1 MKTIGAAS
9 VAILALACTAGAAW
23 SGETDDAGPQW
34 LSSIADQKLI
44 AVDGSSITLTPADD
58 KLVVATASASGAAQA
73 RTFALVNDDMGT
85 ISDAQG
91 RVTGFFRVTANGL
104 EAQFGDGHTE
114 QLSLNGAGGIFL
126 ATHASSGNSC
136 MAWYPAG
143 HVFSEAE
150 RRAAVAD
157 FASRLGLQSG
167 AKRPHVES
175 CSLMKSAVQ
184 PAPAPAPITSSRGHH
199 ATQTAM
205 NDTPIMV
212 RTSVVHAIDA
222 AATVPMAAPPPM
234 PMMAAPAQAAPQP
247 IKWTATARAQE
258 PGATP
263 LAGHG
268 ASDCLSVE
276 SDGANLGFR
285 NSCGYGVQFA
295 YCLQMSSES
304 DASCDAGSKTGD
316 VAAKGFAPVVFDAN
330 IKAADASMISAGSRA
345 AGPRA
350 KSPRIST
357 APIRPR
363 AAACAQNRLE
373 LKNKKK
379 GQTNEHDTQ
388 TLSFSPRR
396 GRDDG
401 HILRRGSVRAARRS
415 DGAENR
421 RRAAGIDGGGAHL
434 RRRGVV

>member
-1 MKTIGAAS
+1 MKTICAAS
-9 VAILALACTAGAAW
+9 VAILALACTAGTAW
-23 SGETDDAGPQW
+23 SGETDDNGPQW

-58 KLVVATASASGAAQA
+58 KLVVATASASGAAEA

-91 RVTGFFRVTANGL
+91 RVTGFFRVTSSGL

-167 AKRPHVES
+167 AKAPHVES
-175 CSLMKSAVQ
+175 CSLMKSAAQ
-184 PAPAPAPITSSRGHH
+184 PASMPAPITSTRSHH

-205 NDTPIMV
+205 NDTPIIV
-212 RTSVVHAIDA
+212 RSSVVHAIDA
-222 AATVPMAAPPPM
+222 AATIPMAAPPPV
-234 PMMAAPAQAAPQP
+234 PMMVTPILAAPAQAAPQP
-247 IKWTATARAQE
+247 IKWTATARAEE
-258 PGATP
+258 PAATP
-263 LAGHG
+263 QVGHG

-276 SDGANLGFR
+276 SDGTNLGFR

-295 YCLQMSSES
+295 YCLQTASES

-330 IKAADASMISAGSRA
+330 IKAADAEHDFRWVACSGAASEVTAHLDRADPPAGRCI
-345 AGPRA
+345 RA
-350 KSPRIST
+350 KSS
-357 APIRPR
+357 
-363 AAACAQNRLE
+363 
-373 LKNKKK
+373 
-379 GQTNEHDTQ
+379 
-388 TLSFSPRR
+388 
-396 GRDDG
+396 
-401 HILRRGSVRAARRS
+401 
-415 DGAENR
+415 
-421 RRAAGIDGGGAHL
+421 
-434 RRRGVV
+434 

>member
-1 MKTIGAAS
+1 MKLIGAAS
-9 VAILALACTAGAAW
+9 VAILALACTAGSAW
-23 SGETDDAGPQW
+23 SGVTDDTGPQW

-58 KLVVATASASGAAQA
+58 KLVVATASPSGAAQA
-73 RTFALVNDDMGT
+73 RTFALINDDMGT
-85 ISDAQG
+85 IADSQG

-157 FASRLGLQSG
+157 FASRLGLQAG
-167 AKRPHVES
+167 LKAPHVES
-175 CSLMKSAVQ
+175 CSLMKSAAQ
-184 PAPAPAPITSSRGHH
+184 PVSAPIASSHGRH
-199 ATQTAM
+199 ATQTAA

-212 RTSVVHAIDA
+212 RSSVVHAIDA
-222 AATVPMAAPPPM
+222 AATVPMAAPPPVM
-234 PMMAAPAQAAPQP
+234 VTPIPAASVPAPAAPQP
-247 IKWTATARAQE
+247 IKWTATARAE
-258 PGATP
+258 DPAATP
-263 LAGHG
+263 QVGHG

-276 SDGANLGFR
+276 SDGSNLGFR

-295 YCLQMSSES
+295 YCLQMASES

-330 IKAADASMISAGSRA
+330 IKAADAEHDFRWVACSGAASEVTAHLDRADPPAGRCV
-345 AGPRA
+345 RA
-350 KSPRIST
+350 KSS
-357 APIRPR
+357 
-363 AAACAQNRLE
+363 
-373 LKNKKK
+373 
-379 GQTNEHDTQ
+379 
-388 TLSFSPRR
+388 
-396 GRDDG
+396 
-401 HILRRGSVRAARRS
+401 
-415 DGAENR
+415 
-421 RRAAGIDGGGAHL
+421 
-434 RRRGVV
+434 

>member
-1 MKTIGAAS
+1 MKLIGAAS
-9 VAILALACTAGAAW
+9 VAILALACTAGSAW
-23 SGETDDAGPQW
+23 SGVTDDTGPPW

-58 KLVVATASASGAAQA
+58 KLVVATASPSGAAQA
-73 RTFALVNDDMGT
+73 RTFALINDDMGT
-85 ISDAQG
+85 IADSQG

-157 FASRLGLQSG
+157 FASRLGLQAG
-167 AKRPHVES
+167 LKAPHVES
-175 CSLMKSAVQ
+175 CSLMKSAAQ
-184 PAPAPAPITSSRGHH
+184 PAPSPLPAGHGHH
-199 ATQTAM
+199 ATQTAA

-222 AATVPMAAPPPM
+222 AATVPMAAPPP
-234 PMMAAPAQAAPQP
+234 PMAAPILAAPAPAQGAPQP
-247 IKWTATARAQE
+247 IKWTATARSEE
-258 PGATP
+258 PAATSQV
-263 LAGHG
+263 GHG

-295 YCLQMSSES
+295 YCLQMASES

-330 IKAADASMISAGSRA
+330 IKAADAEHDFRWVACSGAASEVTAHLDRADPPAGRCV
-345 AGPRA
+345 RA
-350 KSPRIST
+350 KSS
-357 APIRPR
+357 
-363 AAACAQNRLE
+363 
-373 LKNKKK
+373 
-379 GQTNEHDTQ
+379 
-388 TLSFSPRR
+388 
-396 GRDDG
+396 
-401 HILRRGSVRAARRS
+401 
-415 DGAENR
+415 
-421 RRAAGIDGGGAHL
+421 
-434 RRRGVV
+434 